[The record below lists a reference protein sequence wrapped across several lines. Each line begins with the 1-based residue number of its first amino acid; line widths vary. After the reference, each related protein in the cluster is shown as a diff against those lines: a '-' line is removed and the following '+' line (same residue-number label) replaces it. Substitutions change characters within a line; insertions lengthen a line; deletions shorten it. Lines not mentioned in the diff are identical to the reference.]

1 MTGVVSPSV
10 GFGATGEGGI
20 DAVELSPVFEQ
31 AGTRYF
37 VCSLPRHCLS
47 GMKIAVKIID
57 VACPKCAVS
66 LNSRKP
72 SCCAPGGAWFRNC
85 GENDDP
91 EFDHTWFEGVQACER
106 KFAIDS
112 IRRLPLNVSLC
123 RNLYTSSC
131 SYFAPMSPDAV
142 TTITA
147 DTGTLS
153 TDKTATSTIDLS
165 KCPMCGIQES
175 SGKRSCCFPLGSW
188 YNACG
193 VSGDTNFQHTW
204 YEGLE
209 ACRGKAFTTST

>member
-1 MTGVVSPSV
+1 MRFKYATGARHNVFFHNIVEVHEEKFLGCDMTGVVSPSV

-91 EFDHTWFEGVQACER
+91 EFDHTWFEGVQACEH
-106 KFAIDS
+106 
-112 IRRLPLNVSLC
+112 
-123 RNLYTSSC
+123 
-131 SYFAPMSPDAV
+131 AV

-153 TDKTATSTIDLS
+153 TDKTATSTIDPS

-193 VSGDTNFQHTW
+193 VS
-204 YEGLE
+204 
-209 ACRGKAFTTST
+209 